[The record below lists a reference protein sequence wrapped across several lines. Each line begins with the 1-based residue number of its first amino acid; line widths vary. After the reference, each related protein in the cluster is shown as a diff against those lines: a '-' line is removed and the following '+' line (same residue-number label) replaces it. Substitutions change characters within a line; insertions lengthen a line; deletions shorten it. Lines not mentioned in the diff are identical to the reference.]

1 MIDTKSHTVAGHNRR
16 LRSVRWMCLVTAG
29 ISALAMES
37 GALAQAAASG
47 SATEVADIIVTAR
60 KRAETLQS
68 VPVAVSAFSGAQ
80 LTQKNIT
87 DIRGLA
93 LSTPGLVLVQGPR
106 SSTLFNASL
115 RGQVSADSSIN
126 ADSPIGLYVDNVYI
140 GRTSGAVTT
149 LFDVENVQVLRGVQG
164 TLFGRNNTG
173 GAILI
178 TTVKP
183 QNQFDAKVNVGAGN
197 YDMRK
202 FDGMVNIPVIDDK
215 IAARVSASYQY
226 RHGWLNNVPTGK
238 HLNSL
243 DIFSLRSQLRVTP
256 TDRWDTVIRYSKVNA
271 DNTVNMPVPTGPGL
285 GNTPPVGFYT
295 TSSGTSGDDS
305 LGTQDISLDST
316 YEFSDAISSR
326 LTLANRQINLQ
337 SNTDG
342 DGYPVLNND
351 VISTEKQ
358 KQNSAELQLSGKAVE
373 NRLNWVLGGFYFRET
388 GTSTV
393 NLYGLQLLRNA
404 SGRNQST
411 AGYAH
416 ADFDLFKQLSVGGGV
431 RYTKEKRRLI
441 AGDVFRG
448 ACLLPAALR
457 DTAGVCKGT
466 FDARY
471 GYWSWD
477 ATINYKPTRDLLI
490 YARAGRGQKAGGFN
504 LSITALGQQTPY
516 RPEVANDIEGGI
528 KATWLDGV
536 LRTNLAVYRTKYSD
550 IQRRRILTDP
560 LTGGTVQRIDNAAKA
575 TIKGVEAE
583 VFVKPIDLLTLE
595 GTFAYTDAQYDRF
608 VLSDLP
614 NAPDLSANRFPLV
627 AKYTYSLGGTF
638 NLPLSSLGTLSM
650 HADYSYRSRTEFIVV
665 NVPGLSQKGFG
676 QLNGRVSLPLEDTGA
691 TVSLFGT
698 NLTNK
703 KYNVNATQLTPGQP
717 FNLLYRGTPR
727 LYGIELSWA
736 FGGR

>member
-1 MIDTKSHTVAGHNRR
+1 MKDKDIHGFHGPRSAGLLCLFVAG
-16 LRSVRWMCLVTAG
+16 V
-29 ISALAMES
+29 SAMALES
-37 GALAQAAASG
+37 GALAQSAADQPVVSD
-47 SATEVADIIVTAR
+47 ADIIVTAR

-68 VPVAVSAFSGAQ
+68 VPVAISAFTGAQ
-80 LTQKNIT
+80 LIQKNIT

-93 LSTPGLVLVQGPR
+93 TSTPGLVLVQGPR

-115 RGQVSADSSIN
+115 RGQVSSDSSIN
-126 ADSPIGLYVDNVYI
+126 SDSPIGLYVDNVYI
-140 GRTSGAVTT
+140 GRTSGALTT
-149 LFDVENVQVLRGVQG
+149 LFDVESVQVLRGVQG

-183 QNQFDAKVNVGAGN
+183 QHEFDAKISVGAGN

-215 IAARVSASYQY
+215 IAARVSASFQN
-226 RHGWLNNVPTGK
+226 RNGWLNNVPTLK
-238 HLNSL
+238 HFNSV
-243 DIFSLRSQLRVTP
+243 DIFSVRGQLRLTP
-256 TDRWDTVIRYSKVNA
+256 TDRWDTVIRYTNVGA
-271 DNTVNMPVPTGPGL
+271 DNRVNMPVPTGPGL
-285 GNTPPVGFYT
+285 GNTPPIGFYT
-295 TSSGTSGDDS
+295 TSSGTTGTDRLD
-305 LGTQDISLDST
+305 TQDISLDST
-316 YEFSDAISSR
+316 YEFTDAISSK
-326 LTLANRQINLQ
+326 LTLAHRQVNQ
-337 SNTDG
+337 RSNTDG
-342 DGYPVLNND
+342 DGYPVINND
-351 VISTEKQ
+351 IISIEKQ

-373 NRLNWVLGGFYFRET
+373 SRLNWVLGGFYFRET
-388 GTSTV
+388 GSSIA
-393 NLYGLQLLRNA
+393 NLYGLRLVRNA
-404 SGRNQST
+404 QARNQSA

-416 ADFDLFKQLSVGGGV
+416 ADFDLLDQLSVGGGV

-441 AGDVFRG
+441 AGDVFNG
-448 ACLLPAALR
+448 TCLLPAALR

-466 FDARY
+466 FDASY
-471 GYWSWD
+471 NYWSWD
-477 ATINYKPTRDLLI
+477 ATINYKPSRDLLI

-504 LSITALGQQTPY
+504 LSISAVAQGTPF

-665 NVPGLSQKGFG
+665 NVPGLSQKGFA
-676 QLNGRVSLPLEDTGA
+676 QLNGRVSLPLGDTGA